1 MPGPVEESGDVAVI
15 YLYARLAISS
25 GIFLLQQ
32 GIGPERVHITV
43 LACGGCKHVASCYCN
58 PCLSHLPG
66 KWDNQVSGLH
76 RASCMRR

>member
-43 LACGGCKHVASCYCN
+43 LACGGCKHVAS
-58 PCLSHLPG
+58 L
-66 KWDNQVSGLH
+66 
-76 RASCMRR
+76 